1 MKKHM
6 LLAVFCILAMLFFT
20 GCSKKEVETP
30 ALNNSEMELQ
40 GEGTEIYYPPADDTT
55 SYNESNIGTEETL
68 DSTNSYSNDTGNL
81 SVNAADEVIEKTDT
95 YKNEHGR
102 SSLGLSPIYYDFDKA
117 TIRADMAYVMKSNAM
132 FLNKNRNVNVII
144 EGNCDYRGTNEYN
157 LALGQRRAL
166 VAKQYLI
173 NLGINSSRIRT
184 VSYGEEQ
191 PLFLGSDEN
200 SYAQN
205 RRCDFVVE

>member
-1 MKKHM
+1 MKKQM
-6 LLAVFCILAMLFFT
+6 LPAVLCIFAMLFLAS
-20 GCSKKEVETP
+20 CSKKEVETP
-30 ALNNSEMELQ
+30 VLDSSAPELQ
-40 GEGTEIYYPPADDTT
+40 GEGTEIYYPPADTT
-55 SYNESNIGTEETL
+55 TGYNESNIGAEETL
-68 DSTNSYSNDTGNL
+68 DSANAYNNETGNL
-81 SVNAADEVIEKTDT
+81 SVNTGNEAIEKTDT
-95 YKNEHGR
+95 YKKEHGR

-117 TIRADMAYVMKSNAM
+117 TIRADMANVMRNNAVY
-132 FLNKNRNVNVII
+132 LNEAPSAKVVI

-173 NLGINSSRIRT
+173 NLGINSNRIRT

-191 PLFLGSDEN
+191 PLFLGNDED
-200 SYAQN
+200 SYAHN